1 MLILALLFYISAL
14 MMLVA
19 FFAGAARLNQK
30 WDQAQDHQLHRRL
43 RSRKAA

>member
-1 MLILALLFYISAL
+1 MLVFAVLFYISAL
-14 MMLVA
+14 MMLIA

-30 WDQAQDHQLHRRL
+30 WDQAQDHQIHRRL